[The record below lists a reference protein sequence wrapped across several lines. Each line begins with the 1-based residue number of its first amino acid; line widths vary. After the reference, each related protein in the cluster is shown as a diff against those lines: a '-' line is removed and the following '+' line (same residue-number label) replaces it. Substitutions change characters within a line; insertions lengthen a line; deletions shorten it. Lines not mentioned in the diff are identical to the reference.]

1 MNHQLIM
8 ENWRKYLNEQPA
20 VMTTGEGD
28 FVADNVDV
36 KFEKYKKSLRSSHR
50 KEIEEMEQL
59 CKSGHKGT
67 CFQLNRLK
75 AAHGNY
81 PKHLLKP
88 TKKEAKVAYGNFR
101 EAWNSTAGWILPE
114 LPDLNQ
120 SAAWIITDLFFGILM
135 SILGL
140 KLLGALFK
148 GAKKT
153 LGFVKN
159 IMLKIFDKAKMSK
172 PVVDLIQKNPAEG
185 IKDHLEKVKDSLN
198 HYFAPSDLKFQ
209 GAM

>member
-1 MNHQLIM
+1 M
-8 ENWRKYLNEQPA
+8 ENWRKYLSEQPA

-36 KFEKYKKSLRSSHR
+36 KFEKYKKSLRASHR

-81 PKHLLKP
+81 PKHLLNP
-88 TKKEAKVAYGNFR
+88 TKEEAKVAYGKFR

-148 GAKKT
+148 GAKW
-153 LGFVKN
+153 GFRKIKQ
-159 IMLKIFDKAKMSK
+159 IMSKIFDKNKIPKQTAAAIK
-172 PVVDLIQKNPAEG
+172 KNPGDG
-185 IKDHLEKVKDSLN
+185 IKDHLIKVKGSLK
-198 HYFAPSDLKFQ
+198 HYFAPSDLKLQ
-209 GAM
+209 GAMQ